1 MWHFPEAAADSP
13 CSHVSASHLL
23 IICLSSLCG
32 PVLYTRSCEKTRWRL
47 KWPASS
53 HGNLEHARP
62 LHSIT
67 LWDSWVCTALT
78 CAAFILF
85 FSQKKRTAWHHL
97 YTVVTSSMKGKQHL
111 KEDSPSVRR
120 TRVWRFEGFDY
131 TKFRHRVRE
140 WVRACLKEIRRRLAQ
155 GLFFS
160 ILHLKKR

>member
-13 CSHVSASHLL
+13 CSHVSASRLL

-32 PVLYTRSCEKTRWRL
+32 PILYTRSCEKTRWRL

-67 LWDSWVCTALT
+67 LWDSWVCTAFT
-78 CAAFILF
+78 SAAFIF
-85 FSQKKRTAWHHL
+85 SFSQKKRTAWHHL
-97 YTVVTSSMKGKQHL
+97 HTVVTSGMKGKQHL

-120 TRVWRFEGFDY
+120 TRVWGFEGFDY
-131 TKFRHRVRE
+131 TKFRDR
-140 WVRACLKEIRRRLAQ
+140 VRACVKGIREKAGSRALFY
-155 GLFFS
+155 FFS